1 MHSAR
6 VIFSGLVIGLFL
18 LGLAGCGQGPKGD
31 PGVVGPPGPTGETGA
46 IGPPGPIGPPGV
58 PGPQGEQGQPSP
70 SLRVVRKDCLTG
82 NCETSCNGNEVL
94 VSAYCGPGRNL
105 PTFVGE
111 RGITC
116 GIEANA
122 ANTPLVAIC
131 VLAPQQ

>member
-1 MHSAR
+1 MSAKAK
-6 VIFSGLVIGLFL
+6 LFRHGRSQAVRL
-18 LGLAGCGQGPKGD
+18 PKEFRL
-31 PGVVGPPGPTGETGA
+31 P
-46 IGPPGPIGPPGV
+46 
-58 PGPQGEQGQPSP
+58 
-70 SLRVVRKDCLTG
+70 
-82 NCETSCNGNEVL
+82 GNEVL

-131 VLAPQQ
+131 VAMTQQ